1 MQQQPPRRATLA
13 DVAARAGVTK
23 SVASRVINNRD
34 TINVR
39 PETRQR
45 IIDAARELEY
55 QPHAMARA
63 LAEARTRV
71 VTMLMPDLSNPAYD
85 RILQGALE
93 AANHAQHILMLLE
106 ADESGVYPGFESLL
120 RDGLSAGVLVG
131 AFGEDVG
138 PALERYR
145 VPHVFVNRA
154 VEGSSRN
161 VVIDMESASATAVE
175 HLAGLGHTRLA
186 QVDGPTAISSSR
198 SRILGFRDRATR
210 LGLPAPQLAHGDF
223 TEEAGAEAMRELLA
237 GPQRPTGVFV
247 GTLRQAMGV
256 LSVLHE
262 AGLRVPDQVSVLCA
276 DDAPPAAY
284 TIPPLTTLQPP
295 FRELGRAAVD
305 ALMAQI
311 EGKTP
316 RSATLPFPA
325 ALIDRGSTARA
336 DQDGR

>member
-1 MQQQPPRRATLA
+1 MQPQPPRRATLA
-13 DVAARAGVTK
+13 DVAAKAGVTK

-45 IIDAARELEY
+45 IIDAVRDLQY

-63 LAEARTRV
+63 LAESRTRV
-71 VTMLMPDLSNPAYD
+71 ITMLVPDLSNPAYD

-93 AANHAQHILMLLE
+93 AASSRQHILMLLE
-106 ADESGVYPGFESLL
+106 ADESGAYPGFEKLL

-131 AFGEDVG
+131 ASGEDVG
-138 PALERYR
+138 PALEHYR

-154 VEGSSRN
+154 VQDSNRN
-161 VVIDMESASATAVE
+161 VVIDMESASAIALE

-186 QVDGPTAISSSR
+186 QVDGPPQIASSR
-198 SRILGFRDRATR
+198 ARRHGFLAAAARFN
-210 LGLPAPQLAHGDF
+210 LPTPKLVHGDF
-223 TEEAGAEAMRELLA
+223 TEAAGAEAMRVLLA
-237 GPQRPTGVFV
+237 GPAEATAIFV
-247 GTLRQAMGV
+247 GTFRQAMGV

-262 AGLRVPDQVSVLCA
+262 AGLGVPADVSVLCT

-295 FRELGRAAVD
+295 FRELGRAAVT
-305 ALMAQI
+305 ALMSQI
-311 EGKTP
+311 EGEP
-316 RSATLPFPA
+316 AQSVTLPFPA
-325 ALIDRGSTARA
+325 TLIDRGSTARA
-336 DQDGR
+336 DQDSR